1 MTKERLI
8 DLIEEE
14 ISYLSDTSKLGTYIS
29 EAVSGKPENLRTM
42 IEEGHLNPL
51 EISGVFS
58 KIDKIKET
66 LKGGGSMNNSDL
78 ASKIISHVGEAES
91 YLDIIESGD
100 WEEEHENEGEVY
112 ALLREELRQ
121 ACHVCAKGLKG

>member
-1 MTKERLI
+1 
-8 DLIEEE
+8 
-14 ISYLSDTSKLGTYIS
+14 
-29 EAVSGKPENLRTM
+29 
-42 IEEGHLNPL
+42 
-51 EISGVFS
+51 
-58 KIDKIKET
+58 
-66 LKGGGSMNNSDL
+66 MNNSDL

-91 YLDIIESGD
+91 YLDIIENGD